1 MADPRF
7 RVISDNDYSGDPDG
21 LVQLAHHALS
31 PSVELS
37 AVVGSHL
44 RPLDPFDPS
53 ETTADNAAAKARQ
66 VLSMLG
72 REYVPVLAGSNTALA
87 DRKTPH
93 DTPAARAI
101 VAEAMRDD
109 DRPLFVCCGAGL
121 TSLASAWLL
130 EPRIASRLT
139 AVWIG
144 GAEHPD
150 LAPPLPGGTACE
162 YNTAID
168 IAAAQVVLNDSDLP
182 VWQVPRDAYRQV
194 IVTRDE
200 LDGWLRP
207 QGAIGA
213 HLFAELDAVF
223 DMVAAAGLPTGET
236 YVLGDSPLVLLT
248 ALQTMFEPTAAS
260 SRSVVTA
267 APVIDDDG
275 GYVIDAHGRL
285 DALDPARQI
294 RVWTQLDA
302 GLLVRDLAAKLA
314 RFARADL
321 SAATSRAATP

>member
-1 MADPRF
+1 MTEARF
-7 RVISDNDYSGDPDG
+7 RIISDNDYSGDPDG

-31 PSVELS
+31 PSVELP
-37 AVVGSHL
+37 AVIGSHL

-66 VLSMLG
+66 VLAMLG
-72 REYVPVLAGSNTALA
+72 HERVPVVAGSNTALV
-87 DRKTPH
+87 DRKTPR
-93 DTPAARAI
+93 DTPGARAI
-101 VAEAMRDD
+101 IAEAMRDD

-130 EPRIASRLT
+130 EPRIATRLT

-168 IAAAQVVLNDSDLP
+168 IAAAQVVLNDSDVP
-182 VWQVPRDAYRQV
+182 FWQVPRDAYRQV

-200 LDGWLRP
+200 LDAWLRP
-207 QGAIGA
+207 QGAIGE

-223 DMVAAAGLPTGET
+223 DMVTAAGLPTGET

-248 ALQTMFEPTAAS
+248 ALQTMFEPTPAS
-260 SRSVVTA
+260 SGSVVKP
-267 APVIDDDG
+267 APVIDDAG
-275 GYVIDAHGRL
+275 GYVVDAHGRL
-285 DALDPARQI
+285 DALDPAREI

-302 GLLVRDLAAKLA
+302 GLLIRDLCAKLT
-314 RFARADL
+314 RFARSDPRA
-321 SAATSRAATP
+321 AATS